1 MEMRMRNNKDI
12 TFSIFI
18 CISPRNEFFL
28 FLEYLVEDFNEMEL
42 MNSNHFPINMTW
54 ITLEIFRVYHF
65 QKITQ
70 RLYLYLSK

>member
-1 MEMRMRNNKDI
+1 MRMKNKKDI

-42 MNSNHFPINMTW
+42 MNSNHFAINISCLSFSKDNTK
-54 ITLEIFRVYHF
+54 TIF
-65 QKITQ
+65 I
-70 RLYLYLSK
+70 SI